1 MLSSEPGHT
10 KTGRWELGGVEAGCE
25 RREREREQKRR
36 KGSAKKSEEKE
47 SGGRCGE
54 KMDQCMKNGLN

>member
-25 RREREREQKRR
+25 REERERGSKSAGREVRKRVKR
-36 KGSAKKSEEKE
+36 KKVEAGV
-47 SGGRCGE
+47 GR
-54 KMDQCMKNGLN
+54 KWINA

>member
-25 RREREREQKRR
+25 REETERGSKSAGREVRKRVKR
-36 KGSAKKSEEKE
+36 KKVEAGV
-47 SGGRCGE
+47 GR
-54 KMDQCMKNGLN
+54 KWINA